1 MKIILEVDTTEY
13 NKGIEKDNII
23 TQFIL
28 DEECL
33 LIRSVDLFGD
43 TLNITEI
50 DIKDAIQLSRFIL
63 KHTDI

>member
-33 LIRSVDLFGD
+33 LIRSVDIGGN
-43 TLNITEI
+43 TLNLTEI
-50 DIKDAIQLSRFIL
+50 DIKDAIELSEFIL
-63 KHTDI
+63 KNTDI